1 MVVTLVEVSAAED
14 TVDVDTHLVVKHHQ
28 FVLVVSL
35 QQVTTSITLKVL
47 NFSICLILELKK
59 IKHV

>member
-14 TVDVDTHLVVKHHQ
+14 TVDVVTHLVVKHHQ

-35 QQVTTSITLKVL
+35 QHVRISITLKVL
-47 NFSICLILELKK
+47 NFSICLILE
-59 IKHV
+59 